1 MRERVADLEEA
12 YWVSERRACRVIR
25 ICRSSHRY
33 RSHRRDDRAL
43 RLRILEI
50 AETRVRYGYRRVQVL
65 LRREGWRVNHKRTYR
80 IYCQEG
86 LHLRRKRPRRHVSGS
101 RRMVRPEVRRPN
113 ACWSMDFVVDSLF
126 NGHRFRALTIVD
138 NYSRECLAIE
148 AGQSMTGAEIAAVI
162 ERLVKERGAPDR
174 IQCDNG
180 SEFISRAL
188 DKWAYEN
195 GVTIDFSRPGKPM
208 DNAMI
213 ESFNGSFRDEC
224 LNVNWFLSMEDA
236 REKIEKWR
244 RDYNEFRPHSSLGD
258 LTPRQFV
265 DKYKSSLRSQKTP
278 FLAGPVFG

>member
-1 MRERVADLEEA
+1 MRQRVVALEEA
-12 YWVSERRACRVIR
+12 YWVSQRRTCRVVGF
-25 ICRSSHRY
+25 CRTSHRY
-33 RSHRRDDRAL
+33 RSHRRDDRTL
-43 RLRILEI
+43 RLRIVEI

-86 LHLRRKRPRRHVSGS
+86 LHLRRKRPHRHVSGS
-101 RRMVRPEVRRPN
+101 RRMARPEVERPN
-113 ACWSMDFVVDSLF
+113 ACWSMDFVADSLF
-126 NGHRFRALTIVD
+126 NGHRFRALTVVD

-148 AGQSMTGAEIAAVI
+148 ASQSMTGAEVAAVV
-162 ERLVKERGAPDR
+162 ERLVKERGAPNR

-180 SEFISRAL
+180 SEFISRAM
-188 DKWAYEN
+188 DKWAYDH
-195 GVTIDFSRPGKPM
+195 GVMMDFSRPGKPM
-208 DNAMI
+208 DNATV

-236 REKIEKWR
+236 QEKIEKWR

-265 DKYKSSLRSQKTP
+265 DKYMDSLRSQKTP
-278 FLAGPVFG
+278 FLAGSVFG

>member
-1 MRERVADLEEA
+1 
-12 YWVSERRACRVIR
+12 VSERRACEVVR
-25 ICRSSHRY
+25 IWRSSHRY

-43 RLRILEI
+43 RIRIREI
-50 AETRVRYGYRRVQVL
+50 AETRVRYGYRRVHVL

-86 LHLRRKRPRRHVSGS
+86 LNLRRKRPRRHVTGS
-101 RRMVRPEVRRPN
+101 RRMERPEVERPH

-126 NGHRFRALTIVD
+126 NGYRFRALTIVD

-148 AGQSMTGAEIAAVI
+148 AGKSITGQDVVTVV
-162 ERLVKERGAPDR
+162 ERLVKERGVPER

-180 SEFISRAL
+180 SEFISSIL

-195 GVTIDFSRPGKPM
+195 GVTMDFSRPGKPM

-213 ESFNGSFRDEC
+213 ESFNGTFRDEC
-224 LNVNWFLSMEDA
+224 LNANWFLSMEDA

-258 LTPRQFV
+258 LTPRQYF
-265 DKYKSSLRSQKTP
+265 DKFKNSLQSQRTS

>member
-1 MRERVADLEEA
+1 VEHLEEA
-12 YWVSERRACRVIR
+12 YWVSERRACQVVGIW
-25 ICRSSHRY
+25 RSSHRY
-33 RSHRRDDRAL
+33 FSHRQDDRAL
-43 RLRILEI
+43 RLRIREI

-86 LHLRRKRPRRHVSGS
+86 LNLRRKHPRRHVTGS
-101 RRMVRPEVRRPN
+101 RRMARPAVERPN

-138 NYSRECLAIE
+138 NFSRECLAIE
-148 AGQSMTGAEIAAVI
+148 AGQSLTGAEVAAVV

-180 SEFISRAL
+180 SEFISRVL
-188 DKWAYEN
+188 DKWAYDR
-195 GVTIDFSRPGKPM
+195 GVTMDFSRPGKPM

-224 LNVNWFLSMEDA
+224 LNVNWFLSIEDA
-236 REKIEKWR
+236 QEKIEKWR
-244 RDYNEFRPHSSLGD
+244 QEYNVFRPHSSLGD
-258 LTPRQFV
+258 LAPLQFV
-265 DKYKSSLRSQKTP
+265 EKLKSQKTP
-278 FLAGPVFG
+278 FLAGPVLG

>member
-1 MRERVADLEEA
+1 MRIV
-12 YWVSERRACRVIR
+12 
-25 ICRSSHRY
+25 
-33 RSHRRDDRAL
+33 
-43 RLRILEI
+43 EI

-86 LHLRRKRPRRHVSGS
+86 LHLRRKRPRRHVTGS
-101 RRMVRPEVRRPN
+101 RRMVRPEANRIN
-113 ACWSMDFVVDSLF
+113 ACWSMDFVADSLF
-126 NGHRFRALTIVD
+126 DGRRFRALTIVD
-138 NYSRECLAIE
+138 NFSRECLTIE
-148 AGQSMTGAEIAAVI
+148 AGQSITGAEVAAVV
-162 ERLVKERGAPDR
+162 EQLVTERGVPDR

-180 SEFISRAL
+180 SEFISRTL
-188 DKWAYEN
+188 DKWAYDN
-195 GVTIDFSRPGKPM
+195 GVIMDFSRPGKPM

-213 ESFNGSFRDEC
+213 ESFNGTFRDEC

-265 DKYKSSLRSQKTP
+265 DKYKSSLEAEKLHFWPDHFSSQAREVDK
-278 FLAGPVFG
+278 LILGLVH

>member
-1 MRERVADLEEA
+1 MRERVIALEEA
-12 YWVSERRACRVIR
+12 YGVSERRACRVIDF
-25 ICRSSHRY
+25 CRTSHRH

-43 RLRILEI
+43 RLRIIEI
-50 AETRVRYGYRRVQVL
+50 AETRVRYGYRRVHVL

-80 IYCQEG
+80 IYCEEG
-86 LHLRRKRPRRHVSGS
+86 LHLRRKRPRRHISGS
-101 RRMVRPEVRRPN
+101 RRMARPEVERPN
-113 ACWSMDFVVDSLF
+113 ACWSKDFVVDGLF
-126 NGHRFRALTIVD
+126 NGRRFRALTIVD
-138 NYSRECLAIE
+138 NYGLECLAIA
-148 AGQSMTGAEIAAVI
+148 AGQSMTGTEVAAVI

-180 SEFISRAL
+180 GEFISRAL

-195 GVTIDFSRPGKPM
+195 GVTMDFSRPGKPM
-208 DNAMI
+208 DNPMI

-236 REKIEKWR
+236 REKVEKWR

-265 DKYKSSLRSQKTP
+265 DKYKSRLRSQKTL
-278 FLAGPVFG
+278 FLSGSVFG